1 MQTSTSP
8 APTTTVFIAP
18 STSHKGLS
26 GGAIAGIVIG
36 CIVAVLL
43 LAGAGLFLR
52 NRRRSRVAAAGS
64 KMGSGPARAEMEGA
78 PLDGKNAKVLPYA
91 LRPPPDSHTELQGD
105 EAAHEVE
112 TPVSRP
118 VEMQG

>member
-36 CIVAVLL
+36 CIVVALL

-52 NRRRSRVAAAGS
+52 NRRRSAGP

>member
-18 STSHKGLS
+18 STSSKGLS
-26 GGAIAGIVIG
+26 GGAIAGIVIA
-36 CIVAVLL
+36 CIVGILL

-52 NRRRSRVAAAGS
+52 NRRRSRAAASGPE
-64 KMGSGPARAEMEGA
+64 MGSGAGAEMEGT
-78 PLDGKNAKVLPYA
+78 PLDGKNARVLPYT
-91 LRPPPDSHTELQGD
+91 LLPPTNSHTELQGD

-112 TPVSRP
+112 TPISRP